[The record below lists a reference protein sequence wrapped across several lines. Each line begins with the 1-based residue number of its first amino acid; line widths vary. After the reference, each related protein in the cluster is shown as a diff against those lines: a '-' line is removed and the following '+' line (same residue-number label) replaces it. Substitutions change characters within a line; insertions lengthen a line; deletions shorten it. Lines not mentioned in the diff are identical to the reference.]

1 MNLAI
6 HETICSTIAMDQG
19 IQRAL
24 QSSIAKSLVSYMNLD
39 LLMHMPMNCPH
50 LISELWVCEVV

>member
-1 MNLAI
+1 
-6 HETICSTIAMDQG
+6 MDQG

-39 LLMHMPMNCPH
+39 LLMHMPMKCPH